1 MSFKNLKISMKL
13 TIAFGGF
20 VTLIILSSL
29 FSLANMNRA
38 NDGMKQ
44 VLYESYP
51 IASTAGQM
59 MDNFYSFIG
68 IQELILLDDRG
79 SDKRRE
85 ELAKITLKINELMD
99 SLEKNVTDD
108 RSKEV
113 LSELRIIRQQFHAS
127 IARINTFLSENNR
140 QAAIDE
146 MMVKTSSIQRDY
158 RDHIQTLMAIQDL
171 EMQDIGRTVNTDYE
185 SNKILLAILSVIS
198 IAAGCAMGW
207 FITIMITRPLE
218 NAVGLAQS
226 IASGDLTKDV
236 KVDSKDETG
245 ILLNALNDMKGQ
257 LVEIVQEVQ
266 RGSESISAAAGQ
278 IVAGNQNLA
287 ARTEEQA
294 ASVEETASSMEQ
306 ITSTVK
312 NTTEHTHEASML
324 AEQAAVVVQ
333 NNGQMMNQLT
343 NKMRAIN
350 SSSLQM
356 TDIINL
362 IDSIAF
368 QTNILA
374 LNASVE
380 AARAGEHGRGFAVV
394 AGEVRLLAQKS
405 AASANDIKGLIEN
418 SSSQT
423 KEGMELVEKATEQ
436 IHGMIDSVKE
446 MNTLLREIGQ
456 ASQEE
461 SDGISQINSAVGQLD
476 LTTQQNASLVEE
488 SVVAADSLNEQAF
501 HLKKLVNYF
510 RVNSNY
516 QSETTV

>member
-1 MSFKNLKISMKL
+1 AQLKPNDTLQITDEAAGFFVLDEIPACKNLWMLSTGTAIGPFLSILQEGKDLERFEKIVLLHAVRYEKD
-13 TIAFGGF
+13 
-20 VTLIILSSL
+20 LSYL
-29 FSLANMNRA
+29 PLM
-38 NDGMKQ
+38 
-44 VLYESYP
+44 
-51 IASTAGQM
+51 
-59 MDNFYSFIG
+59 
-68 IQELILLDDRG
+68 QELEQQYQG
-79 SDKRRE
+79 K
-85 ELAKITLKINELMD
+85 LKIVTVVSREQTQT
-99 SLEKNVTDD
+99 SL
-108 RSKEV
+108 
-113 LSELRIIRQQFHAS
+113 H
-127 IARINTFLSENNR
+127 
-140 QAAIDE
+140 
-146 MMVKTSSIQRDY
+146 
-158 RDHIQTLMAIQDL
+158 
-171 EMQDIGRTVNTDYE
+171 GRVPALIE
-185 SNKILLAILSVIS
+185 SH
-198 IAAGCAMGW
+198 
-207 FITIMITRPLE
+207 TLE

-306 ITSTVK
+306 ITSTGK

-343 NKMRAIN
+343 NKRRAIN

-394 AGEVRLLAQKS
+394 AGEVRSLAQKS

-456 ASQEE
+456 ASQE
-461 SDGISQINSAVGQLD
+461 
-476 LTTQQNASLVEE
+476 
-488 SVVAADSLNEQAF
+488 
-501 HLKKLVNYF
+501 
-510 RVNSNY
+510 
-516 QSETTV
+516 